1 MTAVSRYSI
10 DKTSDPV
17 LSVQDV
23 HVSFQGRQILKG
35 VNLDVHAGETVV
47 ILGGSGCGK
56 STLLRTVIGSVIPSQ
71 GRVQVLGKSFAELT
85 PAQLDEHRTKVGILF
100 QSGALFQSMT
110 VGENI
115 ACVLRE
121 HYPLSADEIEIM
133 VNMKLEMVGL
143 RHAKELLPSQ
153 ISGGMRKRVALARTL
168 ALDPRVMLYDEPGAG
183 LDPVTLAG
191 VDRLIGTLGK
201 ALSMA
206 SIVVTHRMESALK
219 IAHRMIFLHSGQVLV
234 EGTPRELE
242 QSSNPYLRQF
252 LAGSCDGPIGEENND
267 DDYAVALLGS
277 ENFS

>member
-1 MTAVSRYSI
+1 MSRHEVDRS
-10 DKTSDPV
+10 TPPV
-17 LSVQDV
+17 LEVQDV
-23 HVSFQGRQILKG
+23 HVSFQGRPILRG
-35 VNLDVHAGETVV
+35 VDLNVHAGETIV

-56 STLLRTVIGSVIPSQ
+56 STLLRTVIGSVEPTQ
-71 GRVQVLGKSFAELT
+71 GSVRVLGKSFGDLT
-85 PAQLDEHRTKVGILF
+85 PAQLDEHRTRIGILF

-121 HYPLSADEIEIM
+121 HYPLSEEEIDIM
-133 VNMKLEMVGL
+133 VTMKLEMVGL
-143 RHAKELLPSQ
+143 RHAQNLFPSE

-168 ALDPRVMLYDEPGAG
+168 ALDPQVMLYDEPGAG

-201 ALSMA
+201 ALGMA

-234 EGTPRELE
+234 EGTPEELQE
-242 QSSNPYLRQF
+242 SSNPYLQQF
-252 LAGSCDGPIGEENND
+252 LAGSCEGPIGEDQDD
-267 DDYAVALLGS
+267 DDYAEALLGS
-277 ENFS
+277 EIFS